1 MCIKI
6 MNTVESKPKTAFI
19 TGINGQDGSFLAEL
33 LLEKGYDVHGMIRR
47 SSDFNTRRI
56 DHLFGKLT
64 LHYGDVS
71 DMGNVFSILSKVRPD
86 EIYNF
91 AAMSHVKVS
100 FEMENY
106 TFQANTL
113 GIINI
118 LQSVRLLGLECKV
131 YQASTSEMY
140 GNTTDGT
147 LYLNEESAMNPVS
160 PYGISKLAAHHIC
173 NYYRDAYGMFIV
185 SSILLNHES
194 ERRGPTFVT
203 KKITDYVASYY
214 HFTKSQ
220 SCFAGWFRRHSLQ
233 PLQLGNLDA
242 RRDWGYAKDY
252 VKGIWMMMQH
262 DKPDN
267 YVLASEETH
276 SVREFVELAF
286 QEIGISIEWQGER
299 GSTNEFGVDPKNGN
313 ILVRVHPKYFRPI
326 DIETLI
332 GDSSKAF
339 QQLGWESQT
348 SFEELVHL
356 MVSHSI
362 RQQSS

>member
-1 MCIKI
+1 MTAQK
-6 MNTVESKPKTAFI
+6 VAFI
-19 TGINGQDGSFLAEL
+19 TGINGQDGSFLSEL
-33 LLEKGYDVHGMIRR
+33 LLEKGYVVHGMIRR

-56 DHLFGKLT
+56 DHLLDRVV

-71 DMGNVFSILSKVRPD
+71 DMGNIFSIISKVRPN

-113 GIINI
+113 GILNI
-118 LQSVRLLGLECKV
+118 LQTVRLLCLECKV

-140 GNTTDGT
+140 GNTTDGS
-147 LYLNEESAMNPVS
+147 LHLDEESMMNPVS

-173 NYYRDAYGMFIV
+173 NYYRDAYDMFVV

-203 KKITDYVASYY
+203 KKITDYVGSYY
-214 HFTKSQ
+214 HDVQRSSFFSK
-220 SCFAGWFRRHSLQ
+220 LVNKNVIQ
-233 PLQLGNLDA
+233 PLLLGNLDA
-242 RRDWGYAKDY
+242 QRDWGYAKDY
-252 VKGIWMMMQH
+252 VEGIWRMMQYE
-262 DKPDN
+262 KPDN
-267 YVLASEETH
+267 YVLATEETH

-286 QEIGISIEWQGER
+286 AEIGVHIKWHGVP
-299 GSTNEFGVDPKNGN
+299 GSTDEHGVDEKTGYVL
-313 ILVRVHPKYFRPI
+313 IKVHPKYFRPI

-332 GDSSKAF
+332 GDASKAYK
-339 QQLGWESQT
+339 QLGWESKTTFKQ
-348 SFEELVHL
+348 LVAL
-356 MVSHSI
+356 MVGHSI
-362 RQQSS
+362 QQRKRQ